1 MLIPQGD
8 AMFSGCGRYRYR
20 LTRELGGKLTLTVVM
35 LNPST
40 ADGSADDPTIRR
52 CKGFAK
58 DWGYGRLV
66 IVNLYAFRATDPRE
80 MWRMAHADRDRPHLP
95 LGNIIGEDNDSAISR
110 AVGEAR
116 HGMWSTPDGM
126 LHIRNADVADVLANA
141 KEMGIVLCAWGRGGT
156 TDKQLLKLH
165 TDRVE
170 RVAKLIGGD
179 LYCLGTNKDGS
190 PVHPLYQP
198 EDTEAM
204 LWRGP

>member
-1 MLIPQGD
+1 MTMLIPQGD
-8 AMFSGCGRYRYR
+8 AVFSGCGRYRYR

-66 IVNLYAFRATDPRE
+66 IVNLYAFRATNPKD
-80 MWRMAHADRDRPHLP
+80 MWRLAHADRNRPHLP

-116 HGMWSTPDGM
+116 YGIGVTP
-126 LHIRNADVADVLANA
+126 LHTWDANVGVVVADLR
-141 KEMGIVLCAWGRGGT
+141 ERGIVLCAWGRGGT
-156 TDKQLLKLH
+156 TDKQLVKMH
-165 TDRVE
+165 HERVE

-179 LYCLGTNKDGS
+179 LYCLGTNGDGS
-190 PVHPLYQP
+190 PKHPLYIP

>member
-8 AMFSGCGRYRYR
+8 AVFSGCGRYRYR

-40 ADGSADDPTIRR
+40 ADGSKDDPTIRR

-80 MWRMAHADRDRPHLP
+80 MWRMAHADRGRPHLP
-95 LGNIIGEDNDSAISR
+95 LGNIIGEDNDSAIVR
-110 AVGEAR
+110 ATMEAR
-116 HGMWSTPDGM
+116 VSPSNHAGMSVHLGDPG
-126 LHIRNADVADVLANA
+126 VQP
-141 KEMGIVLCAWGRGGT
+141 GIVLCAWGRGGT
-156 TDKQLLKLH
+156 VDKQLLKMH
-165 TDRVE
+165 ADRVE

-179 LYCLGTNKDGS
+179 LYCLGTNGDGS
-190 PVHPLYQP
+190 PKHPLYLP

>member
-1 MLIPQGD
+1 MTTLFAQGD
-8 AMFSGCGRYRYR
+8 AQFSGCGRYRYR
-20 LTRELGGKLTLTVVM
+20 LTRELGGKLTLTFVM

-66 IVNLYAFRATDPRE
+66 IVNLYAFRATNPRD
-80 MWRMAHADRDRPHLP
+80 MWRLAHADRNRPHLP
-95 LGNIIGEDNDSAISR
+95 LGNIIGEDNDSAIAR
-110 AVGEAR
+110 AACEAR
-116 HGMWSTPDGM
+116 GFLGGVCDGSGG
-126 LHIRNADVADVLANA
+126 VV
-141 KEMGIVLCAWGRGGT
+141 VCAWGRGGT
-156 TDKQLLKLH
+156 VDKQLAKMH
-165 TDRVE
+165 AERVE

-179 LYCLGTNKDGS
+179 LYCLGTNGDGS
-190 PVHPLYQP
+190 PKHPLYLP